1 MTENQEAEVEEVEG
15 IGEKMSMKVV
25 TQEIGLNFCIL
36 CVPAVTMKTNGLT

>member
-15 IGEKMSMKVV
+15 IGEKISMKVV

-36 CVPAVTMKTNGLT
+36 CVLAVTMKADGLT